1 MELKRD
7 LLKISKKSLFRIILG
22 IGFPVIAITWIVVR
36 KIEYD
41 DIRPFDWLYF
51 GLFVFSGIIH
61 IFEGF
66 GYSFSKL
73 FGNAFILID
82 QDVIRIKTG
91 VLEKEQR
98 ILWDEIASI
107 DYKPTFFQITKIDKT
122 TINLKLSDL
131 DYSLIQ
137 EIKEII
143 RHIGKEKDSLVS
155 Y

>member
-1 MELKRD
+1 MELKRG

-22 IGFPVIAITWIVVR
+22 IGFPIIAISWIVAINV
-36 KIEYD
+36 EYD

-73 FGNAFILID
+73 FGNAFIMID
-82 QDVIRIKTG
+82 QNIIRIKNG
-91 VLEKEQR
+91 VLEKEQH
-98 ILWDEIASI
+98 ILWNEIASI
-107 DYKPTFFQITKIDKT
+107 DYKPTNFQITKKDKT
-122 TINLKLSDL
+122 TIALKLSNL

-143 RHIGKEKDSLVS
+143 RHIGKEKGTFVS
-155 Y
+155 F